1 MDQNQILSP
10 ALRSKFSEF
19 LSQAVMLA
27 DLPPLTGERDQEFL
41 GDVLEV
47 FIDAFWE
54 AYVNQLDESAQK
66 NLLAADEDETGEKM
80 VEWMKKN
87 ADFENDEAAKK
98 LSIEIVEDF
107 ATRLPDVISQMHSEF
122 LKTEK

>member
-66 NLLAADEDETGEKM
+66 NLLAADEDETGEKRYFHT
-80 VEWMKKN
+80 K
-87 ADFENDEAAKK
+87 
-98 LSIEIVEDF
+98 S
-107 ATRLPDVISQMHSEF
+107 S
-122 LKTEK
+122 